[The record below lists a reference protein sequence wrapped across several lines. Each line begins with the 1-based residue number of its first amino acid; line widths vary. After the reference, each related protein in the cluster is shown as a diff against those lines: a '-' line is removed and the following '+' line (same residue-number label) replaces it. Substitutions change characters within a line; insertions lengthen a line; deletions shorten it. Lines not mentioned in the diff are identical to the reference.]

1 MYTILEPA
9 FSIYVLS
16 IVIVFT
22 ARNTKSEIARMAQSL
37 STEEI
42 DNRSNF
48 SEDLVLG
55 LKGQER
61 LVSNSTVNQ
70 PWDHPMLATVFSVF
84 IDL

>member
-22 ARNTKSEIARMAQSL
+22 ARNTKSEIACMAQSL
-37 STEEI
+37 SIGEI
-42 DNRSNF
+42 DNLSNF

-70 PWDHPMLATVFSVF
+70 P
-84 IDL
+84 